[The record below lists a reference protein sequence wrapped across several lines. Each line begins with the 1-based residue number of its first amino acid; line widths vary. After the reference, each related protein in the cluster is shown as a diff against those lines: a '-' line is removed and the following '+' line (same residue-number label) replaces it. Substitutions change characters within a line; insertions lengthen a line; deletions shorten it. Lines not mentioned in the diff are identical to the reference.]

1 MQTDNRWKRAA
12 RSLQVPPLPANLR
25 GSSGC
30 LLARAI
36 FDEAIGVEV
45 YLAILE
51 EPSWCLPLAATRPF
65 KIFCKS
71 GLAHTGNGGIIFLI
85 WRVAGESNNETV
97 HEQFLNPN
105 NINAIRDLSI
115 LAQQTHLKAL
125 VINSQGDEVVD
136 WFEFSNI
143 FGFEALLTSAIEMIG
158 KQEKE
163 GDFPAAIE
171 EFTNRYSLKDLLQ
184 T

>member
-1 MQTDNRWKRAA
+1 VRKENRWRLGPRALA
-12 RSLQVPPLPANLR
+12 VPPLPESLR

-36 FDEAIGVEV
+36 FDEEVGVEV

-51 EPSWCLPLAATRPF
+51 ESGWSLSLAAASPF
-65 KIFCKS
+65 NLFCKS
-71 GLAHTGNGGIIFLI
+71 GLGQTRSGSLIFLV
-85 WRVAGESNNETV
+85 WRIAAESKAESV

-105 NINAIRDLSI
+105 NIETVRDLSA

-125 VINSQGDEVVD
+125 IINSQIGEVID
-136 WFEFSNI
+136 WFEFEND
-143 FGFEALLTSAIEMIG
+143 FGFDKLLLGAVQAIG
-158 KQEKE
+158 QESPGE
-163 GDFPAAIE
+163 FGAAIE
-171 EFTNRYSLKDLLQ
+171 EFTHRYTLDDLLK